1 MRQVTVSRF
10 VPRSKPTVL
19 RRLAPEAMVRY
30 EGSFDVRGVREEG
43 AETVVTVGARGVEFA
58 LRFASAEDGLRYEQD
73 GEAGPFE
80 AMETTVTVDPADGG
94 VSVTARSSVA
104 LGLPFS
110 SLTDRLA
117 AWKRRGELERA
128 LDALAADATGE

>member
-19 RRLAPEAMVRY
+19 RRLTPEAMVRY

-43 AETVVTVGARGVEFA
+43 PETVVAVGARGVEFA
-58 LRFASAEDGLRYEQD
+58 LRFESIEDGLRYEQD

-80 AMETTVTVDPADGG
+80 AMETVVSVEPADGG

-104 LGLPFS
+104 LGLPLPS
-110 SLTDRLA
+110 VTDRLA

-128 LDALAADATGE
+128 LDALAADA